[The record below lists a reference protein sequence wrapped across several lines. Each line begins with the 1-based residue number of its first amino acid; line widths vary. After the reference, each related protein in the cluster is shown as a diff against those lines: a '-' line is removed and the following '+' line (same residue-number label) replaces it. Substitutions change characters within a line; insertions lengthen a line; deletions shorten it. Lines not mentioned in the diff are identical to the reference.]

1 MPNQGEERIPSRSSS
16 LRAIL
21 RPLVALAAAVVAIV
35 LVAGTWDDTGVATGQ
50 GPMRIFLVGW
60 AVAAVII
67 LSGFAFTGPMRRPVL
82 LPAVQPDGGNCGG
95 RYRCYWRTLVFLSPY
110 AGPREIGRSRDLT
123 TPRHDRRRENGEEV
137 LAKVAPLG
145 ARLTHRSRVPVPVS
159 GGPPMPIS
167 IGPAPARASRRR
179 PGPARLLGA
188 GSWTR
193 RPPPARRGGALWW

>member
-82 LPAVQPDGGNCGG
+82 LPAVQHVAAGFVVGLAVGTMDWTALRLTGWWQLWWTVP
-95 RYRCYWRTLVFLSPY
+95 LLLAY
-110 AGPREIGRSRDLT
+110 AGHREIGRSRDLT

-137 LAKVAPLG
+137 LAEVAPLG
-145 ARLTHRSRVPVPVS
+145 ARLTHRSRVPVTVS
-159 GGPPMPIS
+159 GWPPMPIKLVS
-167 IGPAPARASRRR
+167 GRQPHALLAAGPA
-179 PGPARLLGA
+179 LLGF
-188 GSWTR
+188 
-193 RPPPARRGGALWW
+193 